1 MKTNTEQLA
10 IALKYV
16 GCGGSK
22 FRKYCGLPS
31 GAAWCD
37 AYVTTIFAEA
47 GNKSLFCD
55 GTKQTYCPTTIKWC
69 YKNLAS
75 IPQFLALPSDIIFFD
90 WELNGTPNHIGFVR
104 ERKDCDSIYT
114 VEGNTSGSKC
124 AKKLRSTKY
133 VQAIFRPH
141 FKATYKIGILEVDGL
156 CGYNTIAML
165 QKALGVE
172 VDGIL
177 GQGTV
182 KALQRKAGVSADGL
196 WGKGTSKAV
205 QKMIGVTADG
215 LFGKNSVKAL
225 QRWINKVTKSSP
237 SVKPSTT
244 WQANA
249 NAWAREIAE
258 AKYHYVRWKS
268 GVEATHTCPICKG
281 RKYDNYYGWN
291 CIGFAYACWH
301 HGGKLGTKCNCG
313 VIANEVAEKLRTASQ
328 ATANKMASERIGKK
342 VEVIRNGGKS
352 IPLSMLKA
360 GDICM
365 LYKGKTYY
373 HTIYYMGGGKYAES
387 NTTGGVGSAKNIRA
401 DIKMSKTCKANLK
414 CAIRYNG
421 K

>member
-1 MKTNTEQLA
+1 MKTNTEQLK

-16 GCGGSK
+16 GYGGSK

-75 IPQFLALPSDIIFFD
+75 VPPFLALPSDIIFFD

-124 AKKLRSTKY
+124 AKKLRNTKY
-133 VQAIFRPH
+133 VQAVFRPH
-141 FKATYKIGILEVDGL
+141 FKATYKIGTLEVDGL

-215 LFGKNSVKAL
+215 LFGTKSVKAL
-225 QRWINKVTKSSP
+225 QKWINKVTKSSP

-249 NAWAREIAE
+249 NAWARKIAKE
-258 AKYHYVRWKS
+258 KYHYVRWKS

-291 CIGFAYACWH
+291 CIGLAYAVWH

-328 ATANKMASERIGKK
+328 ATANKMASDRIGKP
-342 VEVIRNGGKS
+342 VTVIRNGGKS

-365 LYKGKTYY
+365 LYKGSTYY
-373 HTIYYMGGGKYAES
+373 HTIYYMGDGKYAES
-387 NTTGGVGSAKNIRA
+387 NTTGGIGSSKNIRA

-414 CAIRYNG
+414 CAIRYAG